1 MAFFK
6 FRKGGDEQ
14 PTSAAPALESVEAM
28 RKRARHR
35 LIGAALLVALGV
47 VGFPMLFDSQPRP
60 IAVDIPIEIP
70 DKNRVKP
77 LGNLPIDSPAAQK
90 GVAIESETVI
100 SPSVPASAAVLAA
113 SGNEPAAP
121 ASAAAPATV
130 TSTPR
135 PSAKPASVPTA
146 ATTKSEAALPAKSA
160 ASGTG
165 TSKVDDGSKA
175 QALLDGTAP
184 DTKTSATD
192 ARFIVQVGAFADADK
207 AREVRLK
214 LEKAGLKTYTQV
226 VEPKEGRRIRVR
238 VGPFATK
245 QDADK
250 AAEKIKKLDLP
261 ASILE
266 L

>member
-14 PTSAAPALESVEAM
+14 PTSAAPAAESVEAM

-77 LGNLPIDSPAAQK
+77 LGNLPIDAPAAQTA
-90 GVAIESETVI
+90 GVVGTEVVI
-100 SPSVPASAAVLAA
+100 APSASASAVVPAVPVA
-113 SGNEPAAP
+113 EPVVAAP
-121 ASAAAPATV
+121 AA
-130 TSTPR
+130 STPR
-135 PSAKPASVPTA
+135 PAAKPASAPASTPT
-146 ATTKSEAALPAKSA
+146 
-160 ASGTG
+160 
-165 TSKVDDGSKA
+165 KVDAPAPPKQLASVPVAAKADDSSKA
-175 QALLDGTAP
+175 QALLDGKVPEA
-184 DTKTSATD
+184 KISGAD
-192 ARFIVQVGAFADADK
+192 ARFIVQVGAFSDAEK
-207 AREVRLK
+207 AREARLK
-214 LEKAGLKTYTQV
+214 LERAGLKTYTQV
-226 VEPKEGRRIRVR
+226 VEPKEGKRTRVR
-238 VGPFATK
+238 VGPFLSR
-245 QDADK
+245 QDAEN
-250 AAEKIKKLDLP
+250 AAEKIKQLDLP

>member
-14 PTSAAPALESVEAM
+14 PTSAAPAAESVEAM

-77 LGNLPIDSPAAQK
+77 LGNLPIDAPAAQTA
-90 GVAIESETVI
+90 GVVGTEVVI
-100 SPSVPASAAVLAA
+100 APSASASAVVPAVPVA
-113 SGNEPAAP
+113 EPVVAAP
-121 ASAAAPATV
+121 AA
-130 TSTPR
+130 STPR
-135 PSAKPASVPTA
+135 PAAKPASAPASTPTKVDAPAPPKQLASVPVA
-146 ATTKSEAALPAKSA
+146 AKA
-160 ASGTG
+160 
-165 TSKVDDGSKA
+165 DDGSKA
-175 QALLDGTAP
+175 QALLDGKVPEA
-184 DTKTSATD
+184 KISGAD
-192 ARFIVQVGAFADADK
+192 ARFIVQVGAFSDADK
-207 AREVRLK
+207 AREARLK
-214 LEKAGLKTYTQV
+214 LERAGLKTYTQV
-226 VEPKEGRRIRVR
+226 VEPKEGKRTRVR
-238 VGPFATK
+238 VGPFVSR
-245 QDADK
+245 QDAEN
-250 AAEKIKKLDLP
+250 AAEKIKQLDLP

>member
-14 PTSAAPALESVEAM
+14 PTSAAPAAESVEAM

-77 LGNLPIDSPAAQK
+77 LGNLPIDAPAAQTA
-90 GVAIESETVI
+90 GVVGTEVVI
-100 SPSVPASAAVLAA
+100 APSASASAVVPAVPVA
-113 SGNEPAAP
+113 EPVVAAP
-121 ASAAAPATV
+121 AA
-130 TSTPR
+130 STPR
-135 PSAKPASVPTA
+135 PAAKPASAPASTPTKVDAPAPPKQLASEPVVPKA
-146 ATTKSEAALPAKSA
+146 
-160 ASGTG
+160 
-165 TSKVDDGSKA
+165 DDGSKA
-175 QALLDGTAP
+175 QALLDGKVPEA
-184 DTKTSATD
+184 KISGAD
-192 ARFIVQVGAFADADK
+192 ARFIVQVGAFSDAEK
-207 AREVRLK
+207 AREARLK
-214 LEKAGLKTYTQV
+214 LERAGLKTYTQV
-226 VEPKEGRRIRVR
+226 VEPKEGKRTRVR
-238 VGPFATK
+238 VGPFVSR
-245 QDADK
+245 QDAEN
-250 AAEKIKKLDLP
+250 AAEKIKQLDLP

>member
-14 PTSAAPALESVEAM
+14 PASAAPAAESVEAM

-77 LGNLPIDSPAAQK
+77 LGNLPIDAPVAPVAGVVESEVVIAPAA
-90 GVAIESETVI
+90 
-100 SPSVPASAAVLAA
+100 SATAVV
-113 SGNEPAAP
+113 
-121 ASAAAPATV
+121 AAAPVAGPV
-130 TSTPR
+130 VPAPVASTPR
-135 PSAKPASVPTA
+135 PAAKPASAPASTPPKADAPAPQKPVASVPVA
-146 ATTKSEAALPAKSA
+146 PKA
-160 ASGTG
+160 
-165 TSKVDDGSKA
+165 DDGSKA
-175 QALLDGTAP
+175 QALLDGKVPEA
-184 DTKTSATD
+184 KTPAAD
-192 ARFIVQVGAFADADK
+192 ARFIVQVGAFSDADK
-207 AREVRLK
+207 AREARLK
-214 LEKAGLKTYTQV
+214 VERAGLKTYTQV
-226 VEPKEGRRIRVR
+226 VEPKEGKRIRVR
-238 VGPFATK
+238 VGPFVSR
-245 QDADK
+245 QDAEN

>member
-14 PTSAAPALESVEAM
+14 PTSAAPAAESVEAM

-77 LGNLPIDSPAAQK
+77 LGNLPIDAPAPQTA
-90 GVAIESETVI
+90 GVVGTEVVI
-100 SPSVPASAAVLAA
+100 APSASASAVVPAVPVAESVV
-113 SGNEPAAP
+113 AAP
-121 ASAAAPATV
+121 AASTARPA
-130 TSTPR
+130 
-135 PSAKPASVPTA
+135 AKPASAPASTPTKVDAPAPPKQLASVPVA
-146 ATTKSEAALPAKSA
+146 AKA
-160 ASGTG
+160 
-165 TSKVDDGSKA
+165 DDGSKA
-175 QALLDGTAP
+175 QALLDGKVPEA
-184 DTKTSATD
+184 KISGAD
-192 ARFIVQVGAFADADK
+192 ARFIVQVGAFSDAEK
-207 AREVRLK
+207 AREARLK
-214 LEKAGLKTYTQV
+214 LERAGLKTYTQV
-226 VEPKEGRRIRVR
+226 VEPKEGKRTRVR
-238 VGPFATK
+238 VGPFVSR
-245 QDADK
+245 QDAEN
-250 AAEKIKKLDLP
+250 AAEKIKQLDLP